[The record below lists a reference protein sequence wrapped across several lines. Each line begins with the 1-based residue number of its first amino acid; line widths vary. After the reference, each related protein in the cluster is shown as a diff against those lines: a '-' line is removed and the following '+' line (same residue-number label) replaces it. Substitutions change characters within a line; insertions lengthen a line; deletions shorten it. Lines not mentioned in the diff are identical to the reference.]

1 MPHCLIDN
9 ELQNTDKKHIKK
21 MKKYLH
27 ISENSVTHT
36 HTQLAD
42 KGLNNG
48 LNYKGGIFPIG
59 GIPPFLSVSLQ
70 ASKRTDNK

>member
-21 MKKYLH
+21 MEKYLH
-27 ISENSVTHT
+27 ISENSVTHTHT

-48 LNYKGGIFPIG
+48 LNYKGGIFPMG
-59 GIPPFLSVSLQ
+59 GNTAFFVYS
-70 ASKRTDNK
+70 

>member
-21 MKKYLH
+21 MEKYLH
-27 ISENSVTHT
+27 ISENSVTHTHTHT

-48 LNYKGGIFPIG
+48 LNYKGGIFPMG
-59 GIPPFLSVSLQ
+59 GNTAFFVYS
-70 ASKRTDNK
+70 